1 MTDNEEL
8 AKESVRLGAY
18 QSILT
23 PIKNKDQVKSK
34 IDDAIKNTELL
45 HQLALNYMEYVPG
58 GVILLEAVSGDILYV
73 NGRALEIF
81 DCDNVDDFRSLA
93 GNKFEGAVLP
103 EDYAAVGETLET
115 LFRSRSAL
123 PSQTTYRVRT
133 KKGFVK
139 RIYHVGRYFR
149 DTPYG
154 RILSVFVSEDDMA
167 LKNYFGRKN
176 AFKIFMA
183 S

>member
-1 MTDNEEL
+1 MPFIVMTDNEEL

-58 GVILLEAVSGDILYV
+58 GVILLEAVSEDILYV

-93 GNKFEGAVLP
+93 GNKFEGLFFQKIMLPLVKLLKLCSGVGVLC
-103 EDYAAVGETLET
+103 LH
-115 LFRSRSAL
+115 
-123 PSQTTYRVRT
+123 
-133 KKGFVK
+133 K
-139 RIYHVGRYFR
+139 RHTESGPRR
-149 DTPYG
+149 DLSNVFTMWVV
-154 RILSVFVSEDDMA
+154 ILGIHRMDAFCRCLS
-167 LKNYFGRKN
+167 LKT
-176 AFKIFMA
+176 IWL
-183 S
+183 